1 MTSLPNLPLRQMIFK
16 FMKFRPQS
24 FSVLVQRNMKFFLL
38 SAVFTIIEFVSCQ
51 NLETSCLMP
60 EDIPSSRQNRLH
72 HPCESNQNR
81 DFAIT
86 THDNFYCVS
95 YSSIGIALFGAE
107 SKFEIKI
114 EGEWSYEQSGAENF
128 EVQNKTM
135 RFSASMDDVRVMIRK
150 KGGNMPRIT
159 SVIVEDG
166 SLPEAEISKQEY
178 CSCEGCGI
186 QDEAVAVILGGV
198 EARSGAW
205 PWNAAIYYKP
215 SITKLQFRCG
225 ATIINK
231 RTLITTATCLFTNGI
246 QISPEKLLIAVKET
260 TLYGASSRKINV
272 QQIKIHENFTQDD
285 RSVNQLKYDFNVG
298 ILITDSAIPFSLHV
312 NAICL
317 PESEKFNF
325 KDKQGVVVGWGFN
338 KDHELSQRL
347 QQLEGLTS

>member
-1 MTSLPNLPLRQMIFK
+1 
-16 FMKFRPQS
+16 MKFRPQS

-86 THDNFYCVS
+86 THDNFYCVL

-285 RSVNQLKYDFNVG
+285 RSVNQFKYDFNVG